1 MINWELPH
9 ENVACPHCGSTDTH
23 IALQL
28 LGLVR
33 YSCNGCKKSFA
44 VKDAADGAK
53 PSADDPKRSAPASD
67 KASAP
72 AR

>member
-9 ENVACPHCGSTDTH
+9 ENVACPHCGSTETQVS
-23 IALQL
+23 LQL

-33 YSCNGCKKSFA
+33 YTCDGCKKSFA
-44 VKDAADGAK
+44 MKNAANAGK
-53 PSADDPKRSAPASD
+53 SAVTVDQKSSV
-67 KASAP
+67 P

>member
-9 ENVACPHCGSTDTH
+9 ENVACPHCGSTDTQ
-23 IALQL
+23 ISLQL

-33 YSCNGCKKSFA
+33 YSCTGCKKSFA
-44 VKDAADGAK
+44 VKDTEHGPEAV
-53 PSADDPKRSAPASD
+53 PPAEQ
-67 KASAP
+67 KASVP